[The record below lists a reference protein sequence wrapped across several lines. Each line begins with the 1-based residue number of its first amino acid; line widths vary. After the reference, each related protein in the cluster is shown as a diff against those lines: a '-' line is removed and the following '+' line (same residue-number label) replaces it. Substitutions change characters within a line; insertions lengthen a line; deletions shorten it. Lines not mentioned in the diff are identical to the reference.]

1 MWLLFVSL
9 AAAQP
14 ALRVPVGERWETW
27 SDAAALAGLV
37 EEGGTGE
44 GEVRVVVVE
53 GRWSVEARL
62 GAAVRSATIPAP
74 TTPAARED
82 AALLGRSLL
91 RELQAEVPGDAV
103 PPVTG
108 EPGPATEE
116 AATEEATA
124 ADPGSATGDPGPA
137 TGDPGPATSEPVPPA
152 GNPAAWSG
160 FLSLRPVYV
169 APRSFGDQGFGGEVG
184 GEVRRGALGVDVTL
198 RAVGPRTLH
207 DVTAAQWWLP
217 VDVRVGVG
225 WRGRGATRLVA
236 DGVVGVSLRAYG
248 EGTGVVQLDPKPV
261 AGASLGLEAD
271 VAPRWVVGG
280 GLGLTAD
287 LGATRIEG
295 RGEPYVLG
303 LVELDAHVGVGWRF
317 W

>member
-1 MWLLFVSL
+1 MWLLFASL

-14 ALRVPVGERWETW
+14 ALRVPPGERWETW
-27 SDAAALAGLV
+27 ADAAALAGLV
-37 EEGGTGE
+37 ADGAAGSSGPE
-44 GEVRVVVVE
+44 GEVWVVVVE
-53 GRWSVEARL
+53 GRWAVEARL
-62 GAAVRSATIPAP
+62 GAALRSATIPAP
-74 TTPAARED
+74 TTAAARED

-103 PPVTG
+103 VPATGEPVPATGESGTATG
-108 EPGPATEE
+108 EPGT
-116 AATEEATA
+116 
-124 ADPGSATGDPGPA
+124 ADPRPA
-137 TGDPGPATSEPVPPA
+137 AGEPVP
-152 GNPAAWSG
+152 WSG
-160 FLSLRPVYV
+160 LVGLRAVYV

-184 GEVRRGALGVDVTL
+184 GEVRRGALGVDLTL

-225 WRGRGATRLVA
+225 WRGGGATRLVA

-248 EGTGVVQLDPKPV
+248 EGTGVVQVDPKPV

-271 VAPRWVVGG
+271 VTPRWVVGG

-295 RGEPYVLG
+295 RGDPYVLG

-317 W
+317 R